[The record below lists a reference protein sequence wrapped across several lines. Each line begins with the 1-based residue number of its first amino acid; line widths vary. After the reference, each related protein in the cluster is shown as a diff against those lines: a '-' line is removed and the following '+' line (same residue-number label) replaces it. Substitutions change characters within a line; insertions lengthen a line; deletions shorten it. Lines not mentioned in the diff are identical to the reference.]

1 MALAGKST
9 EQHSN
14 IAPATIG
21 PAGVSTAM
29 PAFFGQGRVF
39 TKGGG
44 EVGDQIARHVGGS
57 GGMLPQKI
65 LAIGACACIYYL
77 CIISEHAVLFFI
89 GLG

>member
-29 PAFFGQGRVF
+29 PAFFGDGQGRGF
-39 TKGGG
+39 TKGG

-65 LAIGACACIYYL
+65 LAIGACACSMYI
-77 CIISEHAVLFFI
+77 LFV
-89 GLG
+89 

>member
-44 EVGDQIARHVGGS
+44 GGGWRPNSAPCRGVRGDAPPENLVHVHVYTICVLYLN
-57 GGMLPQKI
+57 MLCFSL
-65 LAIGACACIYYL
+65 LA
-77 CIISEHAVLFFI
+77 
-89 GLG
+89 